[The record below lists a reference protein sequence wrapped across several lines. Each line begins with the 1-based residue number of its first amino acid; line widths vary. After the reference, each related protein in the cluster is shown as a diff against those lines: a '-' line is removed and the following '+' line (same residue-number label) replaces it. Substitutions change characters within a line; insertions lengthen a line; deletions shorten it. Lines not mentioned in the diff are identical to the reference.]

1 MYGSGVLIGMLKI
14 TINIHQPLI
23 RKVLMRVRQELGAA
37 AHGTH
42 GLYIVGLLL
51 EM

>member
-1 MYGSGVLIGMLKI
+1 MYGNGVLTGMLKI

-23 RKVLMRVRQELGAA
+23 RKVLMRVKQKLGVE

-42 GLYIVGLLL
+42 GLYIADLLL